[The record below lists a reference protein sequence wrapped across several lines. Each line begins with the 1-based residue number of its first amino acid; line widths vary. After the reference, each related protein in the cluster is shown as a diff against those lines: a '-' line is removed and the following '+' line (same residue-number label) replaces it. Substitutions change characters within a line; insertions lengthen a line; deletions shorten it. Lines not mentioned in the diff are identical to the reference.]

1 MMKQY
6 TNKHTKQTWSK
17 NRKGRKKEKEKKKLE
32 KKKQQRQK
40 KKINKCKCVIPHAV
54 INEPA
59 RKKKT

>member
-32 KKKQQRQK
+32 KKKKTTTK
-40 KKINKCKCVIPHAV
+40 KKNKKMQMCYPTCSD
-54 INEPA
+54 
-59 RKKKT
+59 